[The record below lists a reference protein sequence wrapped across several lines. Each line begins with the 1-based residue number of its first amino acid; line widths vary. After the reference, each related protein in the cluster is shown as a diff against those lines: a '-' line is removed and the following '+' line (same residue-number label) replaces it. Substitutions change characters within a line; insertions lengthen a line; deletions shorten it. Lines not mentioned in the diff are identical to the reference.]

1 MHDEYIQTRTD
12 EENQLQR
19 EQVLEHALNILE
31 KRGLAATTSLIML
44 AGECGCSEEELQ
56 RFWPDREALLYDAL
70 RYHGEQIDIWRRK
83 LLLDDDL
90 SAGKK
95 LLARYCV
102 LEEAVK
108 NQRYP
113 GCLFIA
119 ACSFYP
125 QSDHPVHQ
133 LAEQQKKASWQYT
146 HDLLD
151 SLEIENPTL
160 VAHQM
165 ELILEGCLSRL
176 LVKRQV
182 QEVET
187 ARRLAEDVLNIALC
201 RKNGALT

>member
-1 MHDEYIQTRTD
+1 M
-12 EENQLQR
+12 QR

-31 KRGLAATTSLIML
+31 KYGLAATTSLTML
-44 AGECGCSEEELQ
+44 VGELDCSEEEIK

-83 LLLDDDL
+83 LLLDDEL
-90 SAGKK
+90 SAGQK
-95 LLARYCV
+95 LLARYQV
-102 LEEAVK
+102 LADAVN

-125 QSDHPVHQ
+125 QADHPIHQ

-146 HDLLD
+146 HELLD
-151 SLEIENPTL
+151 TLGADNPTL

-182 QEVET
+182 QDVET
-187 ARRLAEDVLNIALC
+187 ARRLAEDVLAIAMC
-201 RKNGALT
+201 RKNGALS

>member
-1 MHDEYIQTRTD
+1 M
-12 EENQLQR
+12 QR

-31 KRGLAATTSLIML
+31 RDGLAATTSLTML
-44 AGECGCSEEELQ
+44 VGELDCSEEEIR

-70 RYHGEQIDIWRRK
+70 RYHGDQIDVWRRK
-83 LLLDDDL
+83 LLLDDSL
-90 SAGKK
+90 SAGQK
-95 LLARYCV
+95 LLARYQV
-102 LEEAVK
+102 LEDAVK

-125 QSDHPVHQ
+125 HADHPIHQ

-146 HDLLD
+146 HELLAT
-151 SLEIENPTL
+151 LEADNVAL

-176 LVKRQV
+176 LVKRKV
-182 QEVET
+182 QEVEI
-187 ARRLAEDVLNIALC
+187 ARRLAEDVLAIAMC
-201 RKNGALT
+201 RKNGALS

>member
-1 MHDEYIQTRTD
+1 
-12 EENQLQR
+12 LQR

-31 KRGLAATTSLIML
+31 KYGLAATTSLTML
-44 AGECGCSEEELQ
+44 VGELDCSEEEIK

-83 LLLDDDL
+83 LLLDEEL
-90 SAGKK
+90 SAGQK
-95 LLARYCV
+95 LLARYQV
-102 LEEAVK
+102 LADAV
-108 NQRYP
+108 NNHRYP

-125 QSDHPVHQ
+125 QADHPIHQ

-146 HDLLD
+146 HELLD
-151 SLEIENPTL
+151 SLGADNATL

-182 QEVET
+182 QDVET
-187 ARRLAEDVLNIALC
+187 ARRLAEDVLAIAMC
-201 RKNGALT
+201 RKNGALS

>member
-1 MHDEYIQTRTD
+1 M
-12 EENQLQR
+12 QR

-31 KRGLAATTSLIML
+31 KYGLAATTSLTML
-44 AGECGCSEEELQ
+44 VGELDCSEEEIK

-83 LLLDDDL
+83 LLLDDEL
-90 SAGKK
+90 SAGQK
-95 LLARYCV
+95 LLARYQV
-102 LEEAVK
+102 LTDAVN

-125 QSDHPVHQ
+125 QADHPIHQ

-146 HDLLD
+146 HELLD
-151 SLEIENPTL
+151 TLGADNPTL

-182 QEVET
+182 QDVET
-187 ARRLAEDVLNIALC
+187 ARRLAEDVLAISMC
-201 RKNGALT
+201 RKNGALS